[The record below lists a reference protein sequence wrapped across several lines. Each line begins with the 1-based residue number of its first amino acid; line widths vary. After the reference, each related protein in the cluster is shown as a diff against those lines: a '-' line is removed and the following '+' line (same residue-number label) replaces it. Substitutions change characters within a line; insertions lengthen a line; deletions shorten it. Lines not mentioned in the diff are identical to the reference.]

1 MTPQLMVRIHLPQP
15 LVLISSSS
23 TRMGEDKAQTVTAIE
38 TLTNATSTIVTM
50 VGNVF
55 DLIVSNP
62 LLTVFAAGSLLGIGI
77 SFFKH
82 MKRAAR

>member
-1 MTPQLMVRIHLPQP
+1 
-15 LVLISSSS
+15 
-23 TRMGEDKAQTVTAIE
+23 MGEDKAQTVTAIE

-55 DLIVSNP
+55 DLIVSNS

-77 SFFKH
+77 SFFKR